1 MPFYCFLTLFACGVT
16 SIVLS
21 VVLAG
26 VKIRKDESLT
36 KYRTAH
42 WFLCAALLFY
52 GLSNFFQISLED
64 AQEETLSGLLMITVG
79 SLQAMMFTMVVLI
92 FIRPAVV
99 TLRNVSV
106 QFTIIALL
114 SAFLFFAHFT
124 FPPSVYTV
132 IFRFYIAA
140 YVTLLA
146 IYTYIF
152 LKSYKVFRKQMMDYY
167 EEEELLYRTRRIKW
181 IFWSALAVGI
191 MALLLNIDSHHV
203 NMLFTSL
210 FTAYFIL
217 VTISYINYQQYAQLI
232 VHAYDSTTTQQ
243 DTPQKSLT
251 PEEADELKTRIHEWV
266 RQKKFAETDKSVDE
280 IAAEL
285 GTKCNTLREYF
296 TNCVGEDFRSWRNRI
311 RIEEAKRLIDAN
323 PSMKIT
329 EVMAQTGFNDRPY
342 FYRIFTKIAGTSLAD
357 YRKDKAER
365 QLPAKS

>member
-124 FPPSVYTV
+124 F
-132 IFRFYIAA
+132 
-140 YVTLLA
+140 LLHRSLCDTA
-146 IYTYIF
+146 GNIY
-152 LKSYKVFRKQMMDYY
+152 LHLP
-167 EEEELLYRTRRIKW
+167 EELQ
-181 IFWSALAVGI
+181 SV
-191 MALLLNIDSHHV
+191 
-203 NMLFTSL
+203 
-210 FTAYFIL
+210 
-217 VTISYINYQQYAQLI
+217 Q
-232 VHAYDSTTTQQ
+232 
-243 DTPQKSLT
+243 
-251 PEEADELKTRIHEWV
+251 EADDGL
-266 RQKKFAETDKSVDE
+266 
-280 IAAEL
+280 L
-285 GTKCNTLREYF
+285 
-296 TNCVGEDFRSWRNRI
+296 
-311 RIEEAKRLIDAN
+311 
-323 PSMKIT
+323 
-329 EVMAQTGFNDRPY
+329 
-342 FYRIFTKIAGTSLAD
+342 
-357 YRKDKAER
+357 
-365 QLPAKS
+365 